1 MGRFLSSK
9 VEQQYL
15 ANRSRSEEIVIAN
28 REGGDGARHLTRHEQ
43 RALVISL
50 RHVVDTLR

>member
-1 MGRFLSSK
+1 MGRLLSSK
-9 VEQQYL
+9 VEQQHL